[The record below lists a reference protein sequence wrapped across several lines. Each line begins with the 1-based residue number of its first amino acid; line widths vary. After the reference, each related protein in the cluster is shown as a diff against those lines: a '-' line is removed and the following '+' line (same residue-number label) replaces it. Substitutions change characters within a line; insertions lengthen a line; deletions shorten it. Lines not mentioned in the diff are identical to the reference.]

1 MIIFHICILEH
12 ISIFILQFSADQFK
26 RLRDG
31 DRFFFTHNNVL
42 GSTITETARKY
53 IMDRKFSDIICDH
66 TDIKNIQPDVFR
78 LHDILDN
85 KLRPCVKDKNKDDL
99 INIFKEDNFMKKGK
113 YRVSHDGLCSWAN
126 KSLLLIFEMKFFF
139 VNFYSIEKTNQFSY
153 RTRANKTPAF
163 YKNLRV
169 SRWSCI

>member
-113 YRVSHDGLCSWAN
+113 YRITYRVSHMDWY
-126 KSLLLIFEMKFFF
+126 KSC
-139 VNFYSIEKTNQFSY
+139 
-153 RTRANKTPAF
+153 R

-169 SRWSCI
+169 SRGSCI